1 MDVHGAGVVA
11 VLGTVG
17 AATGAISAVIVYT
30 ICARRRR
37 LPLFTSAGGPL
48 NWHVSLCISHRLMF
62 IIIQVKS
69 AAHKLLWTTAVLF
82 LTKHIISV
90 HLKWYIISVHLK
102 I

>member
-37 LPLFTSAGGPL
+37 LPLLTSVGGPL
-48 NWHVSLCISHRLMF
+48 NWHVSLYFINVRLF
-62 IIIQVKS
+62 TV
-69 AAHKLLWTTAVLF
+69 F
-82 LTKHIISV
+82 G
-90 HLKWYIISVHLK
+90 
-102 I
+102 

>member
-37 LPLFTSAGGPL
+37 LPLFTSVGGPL
-48 NWHVSLCISHRLMF
+48 NWHVSSYISLDETGRILQLTPVNSNVQ
-62 IIIQVKS
+62 IQ
-69 AAHKLLWTTAVLF
+69 
-82 LTKHIISV
+82 
-90 HLKWYIISVHLK
+90 
-102 I
+102 

>member
-37 LPLFTSAGGPL
+37 LLTSVGGPL
-48 NWHVSLCISHRLMF
+48 NWHVFLYFLNMRSFIMF
-62 IIIQVKS
+62 G
-69 AAHKLLWTTAVLF
+69 
-82 LTKHIISV
+82 
-90 HLKWYIISVHLK
+90 
-102 I
+102 

>member
-37 LPLFTSAGGPL
+37 LLTSVGGPL
-48 NWHVSLCISHRLMF
+48 NWHVFYLY
-62 IIIQVKS
+62 
-69 AAHKLLWTTAVLF
+69 
-82 LTKHIISV
+82 HII
-90 HLKWYIISVHLK
+90 YIYIYKNIANV
-102 I
+102 

>member
-37 LPLFTSAGGPL
+37 LPLLTSAGGPL
-48 NWHVSLCISHRLMF
+48 NWYISLYFFQYTWHYFRHV
-62 IIIQVKS
+62 
-69 AAHKLLWTTAVLF
+69 KLILQCTCCLINHDVQ
-82 LTKHIISV
+82 
-90 HLKWYIISVHLK
+90 LKEMIPYE
-102 I
+102 